1 MQPVDF
7 SDWLLSLSAGFSRF
21 IQIAVCVG
29 TCKCLVICIYLFGC
43 SGSSLWHRASLLQ
56 ASLAVA
62 LELSCHVACGIYFP
76 DQRSNPHR
84 FHCKAES
91 QPLDHQGRPCK
102 CLLIVLFLS
111 SYLPTLLN
119 FRPFLS
125 LPWTV

>member
-1 MQPVDF
+1 MQPGDF

-43 SGSSLWHRASLLQ
+43 SGPSLWHKASLLQ

-62 LELSCHVACGIYFP
+62 LELSCHVACRIYFP

-119 FRPFLS
+119 LRPFLS
-125 LPWTV
+125 LPCTV